1 MDAPVVSLFDP
12 PASSVLLA
20 AATWMEG
27 TMLGT
32 LATVIAI
39 MAIAAIGVAMFEGR
53 IELRRGMTVVAG
65 CFVLFGAR
73 AIATGLLSLA
83 DLEPAAEVFAPEPPM
98 PLVVGPSILPQ
109 APANPAFDPYA
120 GAAAPR

>member
-1 MDAPVVSLFDP
+1 MDAPVASLLDP

-20 AATWMEG
+20 ATTWMEG

-32 LATVIAI
+32 LATIIAI
-39 MAIAAIGVAMFEGR
+39 IAIAAIGVAMFEGR
-53 IELRRGMTVVAG
+53 VGLRRGMTVVAG
-65 CFVLFGAR
+65 CFILFGAP

-83 DLEPAAEVFAPEPPM
+83 DRQPAGEAFVPETPM
-98 PLVVGPSILPQ
+98 PLAIGPPVLLR

-120 GAAAPR
+120 GAAMPR